1 MPAMGTTA
9 AVVVGLP
16 DASAA
21 VASTD
26 SSEGSTSTV
35 PSSDGTLTKVS
46 FVLGTLVGATVK
58 LADVSFDTLV
68 GAAVLGEVKLEIVV
82 DEGEA

>member
-35 PSSDGTLTKVS
+35 PSSDGTKVS

-68 GAAVLGEVKLEIVV
+68 GATVLGEVKLEIVV

>member
-16 DASAA
+16 DSSAA

-35 PSSDGTLTKVS
+35 PSSDGTKVS